1 MFQNNFVE
9 PREAIGFWKNY
20 IKMIFITLQI
30 HSKGGLKIY
39 TFWLL
44 HLNGAKIFWRLSLKM

>member
-44 HLNGAKIFWRLSLKM
+44 H